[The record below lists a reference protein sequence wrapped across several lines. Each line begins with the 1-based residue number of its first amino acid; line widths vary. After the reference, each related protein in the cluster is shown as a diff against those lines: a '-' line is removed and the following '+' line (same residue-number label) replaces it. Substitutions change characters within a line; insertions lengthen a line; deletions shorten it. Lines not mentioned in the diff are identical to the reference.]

1 MPRLSPSTKG
11 CRKNT
16 SCASLSTK
24 FQFWI
29 GLGDDGQF
37 KMTTSNE
44 IQGQNFKECTV
55 RNMKLKLVA
64 NIEAFEIIKWL
75 NTRINSVARSQTS
88 FCEFLSWNHF
98 LPAVSKMFFLLLV
111 VSFVVSVARG
121 RAINSVPRI
130 TEEQVNNSLLRSTP
144 SLTRFVF
151 PFENFWSANN
161 KFRIRIGWK
170 TQGCG
175 RRMVTCESRWSAAA
189 VWW

>member
-1 MPRLSPSTKG
+1 MV
-11 CRKNT
+11 N
-16 SCASLSTK
+16 
-24 FQFWI
+24 
-29 GLGDDGQF
+29 F

-44 IQGQNFKECTV
+44 IQGQNFEECTV
-55 RNMKLKLVA
+55 GNTKFELVA

-75 NTRINSVARSQTS
+75 NTRINSVARFQKS

-98 LPAVSKMFFLLLV
+98 LLAVSKMFFLLLV
-111 VSFVVSVARG
+111 ISFVVPVARG

-144 SLTRFVF
+144 SLIRLVF
-151 PFENFWSANN
+151 PFENFSRSANN
-161 KFRIRIGWK
+161 NFRIRIGWK

-175 RRMVTCESRWSAAA
+175 CRMVTCESRWSAAA